1 MRPSPTPRKFPRP
14 RKIPSS
20 AAWLKTPQPQ
30 VLLVPT
36 TEVLLTA
43 RDRDTNASYADLSG
57 SEEFL
62 ASHVLRVPGGIGP
75 NNHVKDGPTFKES
88 RGKAKQYSTANGR
101 TVIIKDA
108 FVYSNKGFK
117 TLNQAQLLADIIYYP
132 DTFEPQPWLVYFISR
147 PLIGTYDATPILP
160 ARIPEPTRVHA
171 PKHPSTAPSS
181 SGSSVSMPRKKDVKS
196 FGDLLNHF
204 PMIARQMQP
213 GLDRLFT
220 EFKKELEK
228 PLPPT
233 PGASSRA
240 SSLSSRRRA
249 SVSSA
254 ESAPLS
260 LHGNIYGPNGFIS
273 TLEID
278 DDEDLMRR
286 SLETAVI
293 AAIDLFQGVDKQQLS
308 LLGATTDLTGPL
320 VERMIEKYITEQ
332 LHSLI
337 FPRLQHVRKADDTEL
352 EMRMRQMTD
361 IDISQVGI
369 EFGHGRRGKQELSVR
384 LSKAVDIFKRMG
396 VAGSPQ
402 EMVEILLSVQKH
414 ITMPEAPASS
424 EHVQG
429 KSSLIGERYSE
440 KNDHLLTINA
450 DTLVS
455 LLLIVVIRSPI
466 KNLQARLSY
475 MRHFIFIDDV
485 DSGELGYALSTFEAV
500 LSYLARDSGGL
511 RKASRRNKAL
521 WQASKTGDLATLQGI
536 LEPERSFHEDA
547 WMDLDDDERVRE
559 DTRPLRFAPSSS
571 EMLELTES
579 TTKDDSVTTY
589 KPGRLSRLRHKE
601 EDGPLAH
608 IFPFQRAPT
617 PPPSDLRDLPDPPD
631 RPKTKK
637 RVSMDTRSMSSSS
650 AVSFQSCT
658 TIGSR
663 GTGLEGDTS
672 IEKLSKTQGT
682 DGESVLMMAID
693 NKQEKALQYLLNL
706 TEFYP
711 PVFVL
716 EDCNNDGTTLLSA
729 AVQLGDVKTTDVLL
743 DSIFQSR
750 HTEEVLK
757 AYMAKQ
763 DSKGRCVA
771 HYLFHQPRLIDRI
784 GHLVPWRLKDK
795 NGQTPVFAFCRSYD
809 HDQYYDMI
817 DRAIHAATQAQHDNQ
832 PLHLDEH
839 IDSKGNS
846 LLHIIADPQIAVKLL
861 YRCDSDVNAPNDKQ
875 FTPLM
880 VASKYGRTELVRVLF
895 QDPRI
900 DFFAKDNRGLTAVE
914 LAKDDEV
921 RNRIDDMV
929 LLSHEPGPDGR
940 TTTVVRS
947 FFVEDG
953 TIRLVIKSGAPNPND
968 TVTVTTCRRSLQD
981 FESLAKWLA
990 QEHPASW
997 LPVINNF
1004 ASPFLIPSRPSRSVL
1019 RDIQLRLD
1027 AFLRILLKHPTF
1039 ATHEMVW
1046 EFFLVPDIDPAMLA
1060 ERSARKAEL
1069 RAERVREEYMPVY
1082 DVREVEL
1089 FVQHARESVRSVHH
1103 ASRSVLRRTNKLRT
1117 TSADLADAAKL
1128 ASTAIQ
1134 TLNFLPDRHL
1144 KAVERFTKTLALSE
1158 ASPITSFYY
1167 NMHAISSTIAAI
1179 LAALNR
1185 PSTLIANMS
1194 STQKAVDRHSLSMRR
1209 SDRWPLGL
1217 LDDARSRMQRDAQEK
1232 MERAS
1237 DELSSL
1243 GKELRYTQQVVAQE
1257 LASWQEN
1264 RVDMGR
1270 RALKE
1275 FAKRMVVT
1283 ERARLESMRRA
1294 VRELNVQALKSNVV
1308 TNCAAVGEVEEV
1320 MEEITF
1326 DAGVQARRNS
1336 IEDVTDEVNGA
1347 LAMDGDGDANAING
1361 SFGAEEDEA
1370 LLPPASPVPMSEE
1383 TNIVG
1388 ERESS
1393 SLQSIERAAGE

>member
-1 MRPSPTPRKFPRP
+1 MPPVLNPFLRAFFRSTLPSQCSPV
-14 RKIPSS
+14 
-20 AAWLKTPQPQ
+20 QHH

-62 ASHVLRVPGGIGP
+62 ASHVLRVPGGVGP
-75 NNHVKDGPTFKES
+75 NNQVKDGTTFRDS
-88 RGKAKQYSTANGR
+88 RAKAKQYSTGNGR

-108 FVYSNKGFK
+108 FIYSNKGFK
-117 TLNQAQLLADIIYYP
+117 TLNQAQLLNDIIFFP

-147 PLIGTYDATPILP
+147 PLIGTYDATPIIP
-160 ARIPEPTRVHA
+160 ASIPDRTNARAAKQVTA
-171 PKHPSTAPSS
+171 GPSNSGATA
-181 SGSSVSMPRKKDVKS
+181 SMPRKKDVKS

-213 GLDRLFT
+213 GLDRLFN
-220 EFKKELEK
+220 EFRKELGK

-233 PGASSRA
+233 PANRSQA
-240 SSLSSRRRA
+240 SSLSSRRRG

-254 ESAPLS
+254 ESVPMS
-260 LHGNIYGPNGFIS
+260 LHSSISGPNGFIS

-278 DDEDLMRR
+278 DEEDLMRR

-308 LLGATTDLTGPL
+308 LLGATTDLTGPV
-320 VERMIEKYITEQ
+320 VERMIEKYVTEQ
-332 LHSLI
+332 LHNFM
-337 FPRLQHVRKADDTEL
+337 FPRLQHIRKLDDADL
-352 EMRMRQMTD
+352 ETRMRQMTD

-369 EFGHGRRGKQELSVR
+369 DIGHGRKGKQELSVR
-384 LSKAVDIFKRMG
+384 LSKAVDIFKKMG

-402 EMVEILLSVQKH
+402 EMVEILLAVQKN
-414 ITMPEAPASS
+414 ITMPEAPSAPSNPPR
-424 EHVQG
+424 
-429 KSSLIGERYSE
+429 KPSLNGERYSE

-466 KNLQARLSY
+466 RNLQARLSY

-485 DSGELGYALSTFEAV
+485 ESGEMGYALSTFEAV
-500 LSYLARDSGGL
+500 LTYLARDSGGL
-511 RKASRRNKAL
+511 RRASRRNRTL
-521 WQASKTGDLATLQGI
+521 WQATKSGDLATLQGV
-536 LEPERSFHEDA
+536 LEPEKSFHEEA
-547 WMDLDDDERVRE
+547 WADSDDDEDVRE
-559 DTRPLRFAPSSS
+559 NARPVRFAPSSS
-571 EMLELTES
+571 ELLAMED
-579 TTKDDSVTTY
+579 TTTNGEPVASY
-589 KPGRLSRLRHKE
+589 KPGRLSRLRHKG

-617 PPPSDLRDLPDPPD
+617 PPPNPDLPDLPE
-631 RPKTKK
+631 RPKPKK

-650 AVSFQSCT
+650 AVSFQSRT
-658 TIGSR
+658 TLGSR

-672 IEKLSKTQGT
+672 IEKLSKTQGPQ
-682 DGESVLMMAID
+682 GESVLMMAIES
-693 NKQEKALQYLLNL
+693 KQDKALQYLLSL
-706 TEFYP
+706 SEFYSP
-711 PVFVL
+711 DFIL

-729 AVQLGDVKTTDVLL
+729 AVQLGNAKTVDVLL
-743 DSIFQSR
+743 DSIFESR
-750 HTEEVLK
+750 HSGEVLRTYL
-757 AYMAKQ
+757 ARQ
-763 DSKGRCVA
+763 DCKGRCVA
-771 HYLFHQPRLIDRI
+771 HYLFEQPRLIDRI

-795 NGQTPVFAFCRSYD
+795 NGQTPVFALCRSYD
-809 HDQYYDMI
+809 HDEYYNMI
-817 DRAIHAATQAQHDNQ
+817 DRALHAATRAQHDGQ

-861 YRCDSDVNAPNDKQ
+861 YRCDSDVNAPNDKH

-895 QDPRI
+895 QDPRV
-900 DFFAKDNRGLTAVE
+900 DLSVKDVRGLTAVE

-929 LLSHEPGPDGR
+929 LLSNEPGPDGR

-953 TIRLVIKSGAPNPND
+953 SIRLVIKSGAPNPNA
-968 TVTVTTCRRSLQD
+968 TITVTTCRRSLGD

-997 LPVINNF
+997 LPIINNL

-1069 RAERVREEYMPVY
+1069 RVERVREEYTPIF

-1089 FVQHARESVRSVHH
+1089 FVQHARESVRSLHH
-1103 ASRSVLRRTNKLRT
+1103 ATKSVLRRTNKLRS
-1117 TSADLADAAKL
+1117 TSCDLADAAKL
-1128 ASTAIQ
+1128 ANTAIHSL
-1134 TLNFLPDRHL
+1134 TFLPEAHLRAVDRY
-1144 KAVERFTKTLALSE
+1144 TKTLAQSE
-1158 ASPITSFYY
+1158 ASPTSGFYY
-1167 NMHAISSTIAAI
+1167 NMHAISSTINAI

-1185 PSTLIANMS
+1185 PSTLIS
-1194 STQKAVDRHSLSMRR
+1194 SMATTQKAVDRHSLSMRR

-1232 MERAS
+1232 MERAKE
-1237 DELSSL
+1237 ELSGL

-1275 FAKRMVVT
+1275 FARKMVVT

-1294 VRELNVQALKSNVV
+1294 VRELGIGAPKVYVE
-1308 TNCAAVGEVEEV
+1308 TNGV
-1320 MEEITF
+1320 ITSGVPDF
-1326 DAGVQARRNS
+1326 DAEMMARRGS
-1336 IEDVTDEVNGA
+1336 IEDVTDEVDGA
-1347 LAMDGDGDANAING
+1347 LALAEQDMPNGDVDAA
-1361 SFGAEEDEA
+1361 EDEPLIHTPGPSSSESEPDA
-1370 LLPPASPVPMSEE
+1370 EVNGIEDASEE
-1383 TNIVG
+1383 APLLRSPSPRVD
-1388 ERESS
+1388 
-1393 SLQSIERAAGE
+1393 

>member
-1 MRPSPTPRKFPRP
+1 MPPVLNPFLRAFFRSTLPSQCSPV
-14 RKIPSS
+14 
-20 AAWLKTPQPQ
+20 QHH

-36 TEVLLTA
+36 TEVLLTS

-62 ASHVLRVPGGIGP
+62 ASHVLRVPGGVGP
-75 NNHVKDGPTFKES
+75 NNHVKDGSTFRES
-88 RGKAKQYSTANGR
+88 RAKAKQYSTANGR

-117 TLNQAQLLADIIYYP
+117 TLNQAQLLNDVIFFP

-147 PLIGTYDATPILP
+147 PLIGTYDATPIIPASLP
-160 ARIPEPTRVHA
+160 DPYMERA
-171 PKHPSTAPSS
+171 PKHAPAGPSNSGPTA
-181 SGSSVSMPRKKDVKS
+181 SMPRKKDIKS

-220 EFKKELEK
+220 EFRRELDQ

-233 PGASSRA
+233 PSSTSRA
-240 SSLSSRRRA
+240 SSLSSRRRG
-249 SVSSA
+249 SMSSA

-260 LHGNIYGPNGFIS
+260 LHSSISGPNGFIS

-278 DDEDLMRR
+278 DEEDLMRR

-308 LLGATTDLTGPL
+308 LLGATTDLTGPI

-332 LHSLI
+332 LHTSM
-337 FPRLQHVRKADDTEL
+337 FPRLQHIRKSDDVEL
-352 EMRMRQMTD
+352 EMRMRQMVD

-369 EFGHGRRGKQELSVR
+369 NIGHGRKGKNELSVR
-384 LSKAVDIFKRMG
+384 LSKAGEIFKKMG

-402 EMVEILLSVQKH
+402 EMVEILLAVQKS
-414 ITMPEAPASS
+414 ITMPEASS
-424 EHVQG
+424 TGAKALLNGQ
-429 KSSLIGERYSE
+429 SYSE

-475 MRHFIFIDDV
+475 MRHFVFIDDV
-485 DSGELGYALSTFEAV
+485 ESGEMGYALSTFEAV
-500 LSYLARDSGGL
+500 LSYLVRDSGGL
-511 RKASRRNKAL
+511 RKASRRNRNL
-521 WQASKTGDLATLQGI
+521 WQATKSGDLATLQGV

-547 WMDLDDDERVRE
+547 WVDSEEDEEIRENVR
-559 DTRPLRFAPSSS
+559 PVRFAPSASELLASAEPTVNGDTGSS
-571 EMLELTES
+571 
-579 TTKDDSVTTY
+579 Y
-589 KPGRLSRLRHKE
+589 RPGRLSRLRHTDE
-601 EDGPLAH
+601 GGPLSH

-617 PPPSDLRDLPDPPD
+617 PPLPELPE
-631 RPKTKK
+631 RPKPKK

-650 AVSFQSCT
+650 VVSFRSHT
-658 TIGSR
+658 TLGSR

-672 IEKLSKTQGT
+672 IEKLSKTQGSEG
-682 DGESVLMMAID
+682 DSVLMMAVENRQD
-693 NKQEKALQYLLNL
+693 KALQYLLSL
-706 TEFYP
+706 SEFYSSD
-711 PVFVL
+711 FIL
-716 EDCNNDGTTLLSA
+716 DDCNNESTTLLSA
-729 AVQLGDVKTTDVLL
+729 AVQSGNAKTTDVLL
-743 DSIFQSR
+743 SWILNIRPAEDKLR
-750 HTEEVLK
+750 
-757 AYMAKQ
+757 AYLAKQ

-771 HYLFHQPRLIDRI
+771 HYLFNLPLLIDRI

-795 NGQTPVFAFCRSYD
+795 NGQTPMFALCRSYD
-809 HDQYYDMI
+809 HDEYRDMI
-817 DRAIHAATQAQHDNQ
+817 DRALYAATRAQYDGQ

-839 IDSKGNS
+839 IDNKGNS
-846 LLHIIADPQIAVKLL
+846 LLHIVADPQIAMRLL
-861 YRCDSDVNAPNDKQ
+861 YRCDSDVNAPNDKH

-895 QDPRI
+895 QDPRV
-900 DFFAKDNRGLTAVE
+900 DLSVRDVRGLTAVE

-929 LLSHEPGPDGR
+929 LLSNEPGPDGR

-953 TIRLVIKSGAPNPND
+953 SIRLVLKSGAPNSNV
-968 TVTVTTCRRSLQD
+968 TITVTTCRRSLHD
-981 FESLAKWLA
+981 FENLAKWLA

-997 LPVINNF
+997 LPVINNL

-1027 AFLRILLKHPTF
+1027 AFLKILLKHPTF

-1046 EFFLVPDIDPAMLA
+1046 EFFLVPDIDIAMLA
-1060 ERSARKAEL
+1060 ERSSRKAEL
-1069 RAERVREEYMPVY
+1069 LVERIREEYTPVY

-1089 FVQHARESVRSVHH
+1089 FVQHARESVRSLHH
-1103 ASRSVLRRTNKLRT
+1103 ASRSVLRRTNKMRT
-1117 TSADLADAAKL
+1117 TSTDLTDAAKL
-1128 ASTAIQ
+1128 ANTAIH
-1134 TLNFLPDRHL
+1134 TLKFLPEPHLRAMDRY
-1144 KAVERFTKTLALSE
+1144 TKTLTQSE
-1158 ASPITSFYY
+1158 ASPLAGFYY
-1167 NMHAISSTIAAI
+1167 NIHAIASTINAI
-1179 LAALNR
+1179 LSALNR
-1185 PSTLIANMS
+1185 PSTLINSMS
-1194 STQKAVDRHSLSMRR
+1194 ATQKAVDRHSLSMRR

-1232 MERAS
+1232 MERATE
-1237 DELSSL
+1237 ELSGL
-1243 GKELRYTQQVVAQE
+1243 GKEMRYTQQVVAQE

-1275 FAKRMVVT
+1275 FARKIVVS

-1294 VRELNVQALKSNVV
+1294 VRELGIGAAKSQAGSNGV
-1308 TNCAAVGEVEEV
+1308 AV
-1320 MEEITF
+1320 
-1326 DAGVQARRNS
+1326 DGVNGTYPDRDLDTAMLERRGS
-1336 IEDVTDEVNGA
+1336 IEDVTDEVDGA
-1347 LAMDGDGDANAING
+1347 LAANPEQDTING
-1361 SFGAEEDEA
+1361 DFDAAEDEP
-1370 LLPPASPVPMSEE
+1370 LLPPASPLEADGELDGAPEASDE
-1383 TNIVG
+1383 G
-1388 ERESS
+1388 ERLLVPRPET
-1393 SLQSIERAAGE
+1393 A

>member
-1 MRPSPTPRKFPRP
+1 MPPVLNPFLRAFFRSTLPSQCSP
-14 RKIPSS
+14 I
-20 AAWLKTPQPQ
+20 QHH

-36 TEVLLTA
+36 TEVLLTS

-62 ASHVLRVPGGIGP
+62 ASHVLRVPGGVGP
-75 NNHVKDGPTFKES
+75 NNHVKDGSTFRES

-117 TLNQAQLLADIIYYP
+117 TLNQAQLLNDIIFYP
-132 DTFEPQPWLVYFISR
+132 DTFEAQPWLVYYISR
-147 PLIGTYDATPILP
+147 PLIGTYEATPIIP
-160 ARIPEPTRVHA
+160 ASIPDRTHERAPSHA
-171 PKHPSTAPSS
+171 PAGSS
-181 SGSSVSMPRKKDVKS
+181 SGATASMPRKKDVKS

-233 PGASSRA
+233 PTHSSRR
-240 SSLSSRRRA
+240 SSLSSRRRG
-249 SVSSA
+249 SVSSS
-254 ESAPLS
+254 ESVTMS
-260 LHGNIYGPNGFIS
+260 LHSSISGPNGFIS

-278 DDEDLMRR
+278 DEEDLMRR
-286 SLETAVI
+286 SLETAVT
-293 AAIDLFQGVDKQQLS
+293 AAIDLFQMVDKQQLS
-308 LLGATTDLTGPL
+308 LLGATTDLTGPI

-332 LHSLI
+332 LHAFL
-337 FPRLQHVRKADDTEL
+337 FPRLQHIRKSDDAEL
-352 EMRMRQMTD
+352 EARMRQMVD

-369 EFGHGRRGKQELSVR
+369 DIGHGRKGKQELSVR
-384 LSKAVDIFKRMG
+384 LSKAVELFKKMG

-402 EMVEILLSVQKH
+402 EMVDILLSVQKN
-414 ITMPEAPASS
+414 ITMPEAPSNTTHS
-424 EHVQG
+424 QT
-429 KSSLIGERYSE
+429 KSLRNGETYSE
-440 KNDHLLTINA
+440 KHDHLLTINA

-455 LLLIVVIRSPI
+455 LLLVVVIRAPI

-485 DSGELGYALSTFEAV
+485 ESGEMGYALSTFEAV
-500 LSYLARDSGGL
+500 LSYLARDSAGL
-511 RKASRRNKAL
+511 RKASRRNRTL
-521 WQASKTGDLATLQGI
+521 WQATRTGDLATLQGV
-536 LEPERSFHEDA
+536 LEPEKSFHEDA
-547 WMDLDDDERVRE
+547 WADSDEDE
-559 DTRPLRFAPSSS
+559 DFRQHIRPVRFAPTSS
-571 EMLELTES
+571 ELLASNE
-579 TTKDDSVTTY
+579 TTLNGDYGSRRK
-589 KPGRLSRLRHKE
+589 LSRLSHLRHRG

-617 PPPSDLRDLPDPPD
+617 PPLSDLRE
-631 RPKTKK
+631 RPKAKK

-650 AVSFQSCT
+650 AVSFRSRT
-658 TIGSR
+658 TLDSR
-663 GTGLEGDTS
+663 TTGLEGDTS
-672 IEKLSKTQGT
+672 IEKLSKTQGS
-682 DGESVLMMAID
+682 DGESVLMMAIE
-693 NKQEKALQYLLNL
+693 NKQDKALQYLLSL
-706 TEFYP
+706 SEFYSSD
-711 PVFVL
+711 FIL
-716 EDCNNDGTTLLSA
+716 EDCNNEGTTLLSA
-729 AVQLGDVKTTDVLL
+729 AVQMAHAKTTEVLL
-743 DSIFQSR
+743 NHIFENKPVDETI
-750 HTEEVLK
+750 H
-757 AYMAKQ
+757 AYLAKQ

-771 HYLFHQPRLIDRI
+771 HYLFNQPQLIDQI

-795 NGQTPVFAFCRSYD
+795 NGQTPVFALCRSYD
-809 HDQYYDMI
+809 HDQYRDMV
-817 DRAIHAATQAQHDNQ
+817 DRALHAATRAQNDGQ

-846 LLHIIADPQIAVKLL
+846 LLHVIADPQIAVKLL
-861 YRCDSDVNAPNDKQ
+861 YRCDSDVNAPNDKH

-895 QDPRI
+895 QDPRV
-900 DFFAKDNRGLTAVE
+900 DLSVKDVRGLTAVE

-929 LLSHEPGPDGR
+929 LLSNEPGPDGR

-953 TIRLVIKSGAPNPND
+953 SIRLVLKSGAPNPNS
-968 TVTVTTCRRSLQD
+968 TITVTTCRRSLQD

-997 LPVINNF
+997 LPIINNL

-1027 AFLRILLKHPTF
+1027 AFLKILLKHPTF

-1046 EFFLVPDIDPAMLA
+1046 EFFLVPDIDPLMLA

-1069 RAERVREEYMPVY
+1069 RVERVREEYAPIY

-1089 FVQHARESVRSVHH
+1089 FVQHARESVRSLHH
-1103 ASRSVLRRTNKLRT
+1103 ASKSVLRRTNKLRS
-1117 TSADLADAAKL
+1117 TSSDLADASKL
-1128 ASTAIQ
+1128 ANTAIHSL
-1134 TLNFLPDRHL
+1134 TFLPEAHL
-1144 KAVERFTKTLALSE
+1144 RAINRYTKTLAQSE
-1158 ASPITSFYY
+1158 ASPISGFYY
-1167 NMHAISSTIAAI
+1167 SIHAISSTINAM
-1179 LAALNR
+1179 LTALNR
-1185 PSTLIANMS
+1185 PSTLINSMS
-1194 STQKAVDRHSLSMRR
+1194 TTQKAVDRHSLSMRR

-1232 MERAS
+1232 MERATE
-1237 DELSSL
+1237 ELSGL

-1264 RVDMGR
+1264 RVEIGR
-1270 RALKE
+1270 KALKE
-1275 FAKRMVVT
+1275 FAKKMVVT

-1294 VRELNVQALKSNVV
+1294 VRELGIGVPRPQP
-1308 TNCAAVGEVEEV
+1308 TNNGDSTDDVGVLDQSMSFSDEVL
-1320 MEEITF
+1320 
-1326 DAGVQARRNS
+1326 ARRGS
-1336 IEDVTDEVNGA
+1336 IEDVTDEVDGA
-1347 LAMDGDGDANAING
+1347 LVANATQDMVNG
-1361 SFGAEEDEA
+1361 DITETEDEPLIPPSNPDEEVNGIIEA
-1370 LLPPASPVPMSEE
+1370 SENESLLPQPVGTE
-1383 TNIVG
+1383 
-1388 ERESS
+1388 
-1393 SLQSIERAAGE
+1393 